1 MGDVSGHVSG
11 IDVTIIIAYFIML
24 IAIGFYVANK
34 HVKSGEDASI
44 AGRKL
49 GIFLGGIGKTAN
61 SAGGSSSVGGTSW
74 GYQYGIAGAWYA
86 FAEGITYV
94 LYLPII
100 KRIWRALY
108 RTRTA
113 SAGQFFGY
121 RWGPGARYYA
131 GLINAICYMAFVG
144 AQIIATSA
152 AIEVLL
158 GWGHMTSLLVSTA
171 VIIVYCTAGGLRAIV
186 LTDVIQVLLI
196 LVGMGL
202 IMPPLVFGAAGDVLG
217 GGGFG
222 VVWDTLTNG
231 DMTLYGMS
239 TDFMTNLGAPLVFGW
254 PYIIG
259 AIILP
264 SILIGGVAQAAFQ
277 YQSSIQSADK
287 AFKSFIMVPFLYIPV
302 SIIVVMMG
310 MCAFV
315 LYGMD
320 LMPEA
325 VGGPAGANPNNV
337 LPSLI
342 VNFLPTGLIGLLLS
356 SVLSATMSTAST
368 CLICS
373 TTCLTEDVI
382 KPLMKNKLDDRGAL
396 MLFRICMI
404 CVGLGTI
411 MITLWAQDIIALL
424 TTAYAAACAGLFVPM
439 MSTLLIRK
447 ATKPAVY
454 TTMLVGLAVYGATAF
469 HWLPF
474 LPDIIEAAPL
484 YISLPISLILMAV
497 ITSATQKSGNG
508 RLDAYFPDT
517 WENSPGNW
525 EKHPELLDGP
535 GPARL
540 PNDVNASR
548 GA

>member
-1 MGDVSGHVSG
+1 MGDVSVSFL
-11 IDVTIIIAYFIML
+11 DVAIIIAYFIML

-34 HVKSGEDASI
+34 HVKSGEDAAI

-49 GIFLGGIGKTAN
+49 GVFLGGIGKTAN

-74 GYQYGIAGAWYA
+74 GYQYGIAGGWYA

-121 RWGPGARYYA
+121 RWGAGARYYA

-144 AQIIATSA
+144 AQIIATTA

-202 IMPPLVFGAAGDVLG
+202 IMPPLVFDAA
-217 GGGFG
+217 GGFG
-222 VVWDTLTNG
+222 AVWDTLTNG
-231 DMTLYGMS
+231 DMTLYGLP
-239 TDFMTNLGAPLVFGW
+239 TAFMTNLGAPLVFGW

-310 MCAFV
+310 MCALI

-320 LMPEA
+320 LMPVA
-325 VGGPAGANPNNV
+325 VGGPPGANPNNV
-337 LPSLI
+337 LPRLI
-342 VNFLPTGLIGLLLS
+342 VDFLPTGLIGLLLS

-382 KPLMKNKLDDRGAL
+382 KPLIKNKLDDKASL
-396 MLFRICMI
+396 KLFRICMV

-439 MSTLLIRK
+439 MSTLLVRK

-484 YISLPISLILMAV
+484 YISLPISLILMVV
-497 ITSATQKSGNG
+497 ITIATQDSGHG
-508 RLDAYFPDT
+508 RLDGYFPDE
-517 WENSPGNW
+517 WEKSPGNW

-540 PNDVNASR
+540 PEEVNANR